1 MTTLLYPDQIEH
13 DLLHRPRRRFI
24 VPDVLPAGPCIL
36 YGDSGVGKSGIAIRT
51 AVTVAAGLPW
61 AGRTVKQG
69 CVLYVAGEDAGGV
82 KERIVAAVRDLDLD
96 PADIALAV
104 IEAPDGGITG
114 KNFERDLKEAAAK
127 IADEFE
133 MDMEASLIVIDTLA
147 ACFGDDSQ
155 DDARPASAVMN
166 VLDRISRGVG
176 CAVLAVHHTGK
187 SGNEMRGSQVFFDR
201 ADAVIRAF
209 RHSGS
214 TLLEVTKMRSASSG
228 ARFAFDIGSVDLPV
242 CGGSISVQ
250 VIRDLRSAGIA
261 SPASADEMRESRKQ
275 TDADVVF
282 GTACR
287 LAVNGKIGREE
298 LQLACYDAWKT
309 KPNAAARKT
318 AFSHALKKLQKDN
331 LFNIKG
337 EIVSVSVSKKT
348 AYQNADERDGVSV
361 SVSVPP
367 LKGGRAY
374 LRPGENRKESRTGT
388 GG

>member
-1 MTTLLYPDQIEH
+1 MSKLLYPDQIEH

-51 AVTVAAGLPW
+51 AVAVAAGLSW
-61 AGRTVKQG
+61 AGSTVKQG

-96 PADIALAV
+96 PADIALAI
-104 IEAPDGGITG
+104 IEAPEGGITG
-114 KNFERDLKEAAAK
+114 KNFECDLKEAAA
-127 IADEFE
+127 AVAEEAE
-133 MDMEASLIVIDTLA
+133 MEVSLIVIDTLA

-155 DDARPASAVMN
+155 DDARPASTVMN
-166 VLDRISRGVG
+166 VLDRISQGVG

-201 ADAVIRAF
+201 ADAVIRTF

-214 TLLEVTKMRSASSG
+214 TLLEVTKMRSAPSG
-228 ARFAFDIGSVDLPV
+228 ARFAFDIGAIDLPIF
-242 CGGSISVQ
+242 GGSISVQ
-250 VIRDLRSAGIA
+250 VIRDLRSAGMA

-287 LAVNGKIGREE
+287 LAVNGKIDREA
-298 LQLACYDAWKT
+298 LQRACYEAWKT
-309 KPNAAARKT
+309 KPNPAARKT

-331 LFNIKG
+331 LINIKG

-361 SVSVPP
+361 SVSASP
-367 LKGGRAY
+367 LKGRRAY